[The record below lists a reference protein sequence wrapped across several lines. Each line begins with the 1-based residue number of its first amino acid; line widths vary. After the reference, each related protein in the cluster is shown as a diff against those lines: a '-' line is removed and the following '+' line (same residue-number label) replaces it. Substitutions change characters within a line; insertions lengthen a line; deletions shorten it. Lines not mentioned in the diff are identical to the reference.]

1 MIGTRRALRRAGA
14 AAALALAIVGGASRA
29 EAPAPVVVELFT
41 SQGCSSCPPA
51 DALLAELA
59 ARPDVIALGL
69 HVDYWDYIGWRDAF
83 ADPAHTRRQKAY
95 AHAAGDRMIYT
106 PQMIVAGSERLVGHD
121 RRSIAR
127 AIERHADAPVVAVLA
142 LGRSGE
148 RVRVRGEA
156 RRWPGG
162 EADLILVTYHPGRTV
177 SVLSGENAGHMLEYA
192 NVVTAL
198 RRIGTWD
205 GAAPLDVTAEAPAE
219 GPVAVLLQRPG
230 PGAVLAA
237 ARID

>member
-14 AAALALAIVGGASRA
+14 AAALAVTILGGASRA
-29 EAPAPVVVELFT
+29 DAPVVVELFT
-41 SQGCSSCPPA
+41 SQGCSACPPA

-59 ARPDVIALGL
+59 ARPGVIALGL

-95 AHAAGDRMIYT
+95 AHAAGDRMVYT
-106 PQMIVAGSERLVGHD
+106 PQMIVGGSDRLVGHD
-121 RRSIAR
+121 RRKIAR
-127 AIERHADAPVVAVLA
+127 AIERHGDAPVVAVLA
-142 LGRSGE
+142 LTRSGA

-162 EADLILVTYHPGRTV
+162 EADLILVTYHSGRTV
-177 SVLSGENAGHMLEYA
+177 SVLSGENAGHMLDYA
-192 NVVTAL
+192 NVVTGL
-198 RRIGTWD
+198 RRVGTWD
-205 GAAPLDVTAEAPAE
+205 GGAPLDVTVEAPAE

-230 PGAVLAA
+230 PGEVLAA
-237 ARID
+237 AKLD